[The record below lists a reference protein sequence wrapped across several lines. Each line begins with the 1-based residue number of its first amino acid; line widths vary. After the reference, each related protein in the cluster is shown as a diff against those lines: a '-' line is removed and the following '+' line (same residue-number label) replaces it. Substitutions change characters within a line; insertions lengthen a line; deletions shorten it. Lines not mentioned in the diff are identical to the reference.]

1 MKDKLNIKVKL
12 ADIAPL
18 GMVVDYKGEE
28 DVRLAEFYVNRVW
41 SKWMETK
48 PSDKTSKDVIGMVA
62 LHFAKLYVIEM
73 RKNERID
80 DTLKEFESELD
91 RILLKVE

>member
-1 MKDKLNIKVKL
+1 
-12 ADIAPL
+12 
-18 GMVVDYKGEE
+18 MVVDYKGEE